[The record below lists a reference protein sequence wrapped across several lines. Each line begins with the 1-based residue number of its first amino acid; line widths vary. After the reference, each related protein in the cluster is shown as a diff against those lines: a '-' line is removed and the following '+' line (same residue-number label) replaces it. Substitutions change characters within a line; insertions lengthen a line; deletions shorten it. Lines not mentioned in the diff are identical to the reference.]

1 MGRRRMW
8 GEGCQALK
16 IVCHQRHS
24 HRRDVYTCLQ
34 ETFGIR
40 PPAPGVRLEALHLLP
55 TKTEAL
61 AGEPTRTNNLRRD
74 LFILLPAN
82 VPGGAGTPGD
92 AAAPPTRA
100 LDGAQ
105 HFLSCHQFLIYWIQE
120 KITTEG
126 RGGGRRVD
134 GREKESILGG
144 ENNL

>member
-1 MGRRRMW
+1 MFTRNAQHPSAR
-8 GEGCQALK
+8 
-16 IVCHQRHS
+16 
-24 HRRDVYTCLQ
+24 
-34 ETFGIR
+34 
-40 PPAPGVRLEALHLLP
+40 ALHPTGDFTPASYEDGAVASKLTLTGNLP
-55 TKTEAL
+55 
-61 AGEPTRTNNLRRD
+61 RD

-82 VPGGAGTPGD
+82 IPGGAETPGD
-92 AAAPPTRA
+92 TEPPPTRT

-120 KITTEG
+120 KITTMG